1 MAYTIANYHDV
12 DAIGGGLHFL
22 RDALDCE
29 RLGIT
34 VIDAEP
40 GWTGKE
46 HDHVESNHEEVY
58 VLVDGAASLTVDGET
73 LELTPGDAARVS
85 PDAVRQL
92 HNGDGASTLIVVGSP

>member
-1 MAYTIANYHDV
+1 MAHTKVNYQDV

-22 RDALDCE
+22 RDALNCE
-29 RLGIT
+29 NFGVT
-34 VIDAEP
+34 VVDAEP

-46 HDHVESNHEEVY
+46 HDHVESDHEEVY

-73 LELTPGDAARVS
+73 LELTAGDAVRVS

-92 HNGDGASTLIVVGSP
+92 HNGDVASTLVIVGSP